1 MLFLQV
7 NETILR
13 SIVTYPDI
21 DYFFVDNFSGLAAIL
36 DRLIVQ
42 ACRSPC
48 ITRPTT
54 PVPSPPFTSPPHIGA
69 STLQFLHTFSNQR
82 ILNVT
87 GGNISLCNVSLN
99 ISIDFYRATRMH
111 RADYAVVGGILS
123 KRLHISSKFFHCRL
137 APPF

>member
-1 MLFLQV
+1 VFFLQV

-21 DYFFVDNFSGLAAIL
+21 DYFFVDDFSGLAAIL

-54 PVPSPPFTSPPHIGA
+54 PVPPPPSTIPPHIGA
-69 STLQFLHTFSNQR
+69 STLQFSHTFSNQR
-82 ILNVT
+82 VLTVTGENIILSNVPLNV
-87 GGNISLCNVSLN
+87 
-99 ISIDFYRATRMH
+99 SIDFYRATRMH
-111 RADYAVVGGILS
+111 SADYAVVGGMS
-123 KRLHISSKFFHCRL
+123 V
-137 APPF
+137 